1 MAFSEGQSYTEL
13 ATEMGAQA
21 LCGMRKDTKKK
32 KQQRIQKAS
41 GREGA
46 SRIVGGN
53 SCLWHFS
60 VGNGTSGGLFKISE
74 GKCGMRKKGQRCSKR
89 RKGSHGNS
97 SCIGKVTKIREG
109 PLSEKKAVSKYLLT
123 HPTALLFKRQKAFTV
138 KKPGFPEGLVQ
149 G

>member
-1 MAFSEGQSYTEL
+1 MAFSEGQSYTES
-13 ATEMGAQA
+13 ATEMGAQV

-74 GKCGMRKKGQRCSKR
+74 GKCDMRKKGHRCSKR

-109 PLSEKKAVSKYLLT
+109 PLSEKKL
-123 HPTALLFKRQKAFTV
+123 
-138 KKPGFPEGLVQ
+138 
-149 G
+149 